1 MNIPDEALR
10 KLPGLDCDA
19 ALTNCGGHDALL
31 DTMRVYF
38 ETAPSRAED
47 ISRSLDAGDIRQYT
61 ILVHALKSSSRLVG
75 FLSLS
80 EQALRLEEAGNALD
94 IALIGEKT
102 PALLADYGAVI
113 DALTPYFG
121 EADDSE
127 KPEITTE
134 ALQALY
140 DRLLAYAGEFD
151 LDGMDEVT
159 AQIKGFRL
167 PESERERF
175 SRIQKT
181 VTEADY
187 GALEALLRS

>member
-10 KLPGLDCDA
+10 KLPGLDYDA

-80 EQALRLEEAGNALD
+80 EQALHLEEAGNALD
-94 IALIGEKT
+94 TGLIREKT
-102 PALLADYGAVI
+102 PALLADYGAII
-113 DALTPYFG
+113 DALTPLFG
-121 EADDSE
+121 EADDQE
-127 KPEITTE
+127 KPEITPDE
-134 ALQALY
+134 LQALY
-140 DRLLAYAGEFD
+140 DRLRAYTGEFD

-159 AQIKGFRL
+159 AQIKGA
-167 PESERERF
+167 
-175 SRIQKT
+175 T
-181 VTEADY
+181 
-187 GALEALLRS
+187 